1 MRIAV
6 VSLFPAMLRDALG
19 HGVIGRAIERGLLDV
34 QCIDPRDYVT
44 DVHRTVDD
52 RPYGGGPGMV
62 LKMEPLTSAL
72 RAAMAGVPPG
82 TRRVYLGADGR
93 RFDQALAREARGWP
107 ALILVAGRYEGV
119 DERFI
124 DAAIDD
130 VWSVGDFVLTGGE
143 LPALVVIDAIGRL
156 LPGVLG
162 SAESALEESF
172 TDGLVDWPHYT
183 RPPSVDGF
191 AVPEVLASGDHA
203 AIRRWRLQ
211 QALGRTWLRRPELL
225 ERRGMSAEE
234 RALLEEFKAGRANAP
249 ELIVDGNRRGSGE
262 D

>member
-1 MRIAV
+1 MHIAV
-6 VSLFPAMLRDALG
+6 VSLFPSMLREALG
-19 HGVIGRAIERGLLDV
+19 HGVIGRAIERRLLDV

-44 DVHRTVDD
+44 DAHRTVDD

-62 LKMEPLTSAL
+62 LKVEPLTSAL
-72 RAAMAGVPPG
+72 RAAMAAVPPG

-93 RFDQALAREARGWP
+93 RFDQAMAREASEWP
-107 ALILVAGRYEGV
+107 GLILVAGRYEGV

-124 DAAIDD
+124 DAGIDE

-162 SAESALEESF
+162 SAESAALESF

-183 RPPSVDGF
+183 RPPAFDGH
-191 AVPEVLASGDHA
+191 AVPAVLASGDHA

-234 RALLEEFKAGRANAP
+234 RALLEEFKAGR
-249 ELIVDGNRRGSGE
+249 V
-262 D
+262 

>member
-6 VSLFPAMLRDALG
+6 VSLFPMMLRDALL
-19 HGVIGRAIERGLLDV
+19 HGVLGRAIERGLLEV
-34 QCIDPRDYVT
+34 QCFDPRDYAT

-62 LKMEPLTSAL
+62 LKVEPLRSAL
-72 RAAMAGVPPG
+72 RAAAASAPAGA
-82 TRRVYLGADGR
+82 RRVYLGADGR
-93 RFDQALAREARGWP
+93 RFDQGLAREARDG
-107 ALILVAGRYEGV
+107 AGLILVAGRYEGV

-124 DAAIDD
+124 EAEIDD
-130 VWSVGDFVLTGGE
+130 VWSIGDYVLTGGE

-162 SAESALEESF
+162 SEESAVQESF

-183 RPPSVDGF
+183 RPASLDGRT
-191 AVPEVLASGDHA
+191 VPAVLASGDHA
-203 AIRRWRLQ
+203 AIQRWRLQ

-225 ERRGMSAEE
+225 ERRGMNGEE
-234 RALLEEFKAGRANAP
+234 RALLEEFKIERAQRTG
-249 ELIVDGNRRGSGE
+249 GNHR
-262 D
+262 